1 MYKRDTG
8 VAVRVCDRLFDLQKN
23 ICQKIFD
30 TRYITVT
37 VKKKLSQI
45 FENFGNPALITG
57 FNVIGEYRALMS
69 CFFCIQTCGGRI
81 FCRQFLI
88 RENML
93 VFSAEETPGQQPL
106 AQLVR
111 FVNL

>member
-37 VKKKLSQI
+37 IKKETVADLR
-45 FENFGNPALITG
+45 ELRNPALITG
-57 FNVIGEYRALMS
+57 FNVIGK
-69 CFFCIQTCGGRI
+69 
-81 FCRQFLI
+81 
-88 RENML
+88 
-93 VFSAEETPGQQPL
+93 
-106 AQLVR
+106 
-111 FVNL
+111 

>member
-30 TRYITVT
+30 TRYITGYLL
-37 VKKKLSQI
+37 KRKLSQI

-57 FNVIGEYRALMS
+57 FNVIGK
-69 CFFCIQTCGGRI
+69 
-81 FCRQFLI
+81 
-88 RENML
+88 
-93 VFSAEETPGQQPL
+93 
-106 AQLVR
+106 
-111 FVNL
+111 

>member
-57 FNVIGEYRALMS
+57 FNVIGK
-69 CFFCIQTCGGRI
+69 CGGRI

>member
-37 VKKKLSQI
+37 IKKKLSQI
-45 FENFGNPALITG
+45 FENFG
-57 FNVIGEYRALMS
+57 
-69 CFFCIQTCGGRI
+69 
-81 FCRQFLI
+81 RQFLI
-88 RENML
+88 GENML

>member
-1 MYKRDTG
+1 
-8 VAVRVCDRLFDLQKN
+8 
-23 ICQKIFD
+23 
-30 TRYITVT
+30 
-37 VKKKLSQI
+37 
-45 FENFGNPALITG
+45 
-57 FNVIGEYRALMS
+57 MS
-69 CFFCIQTCGGRI
+69 CFFCVQTCGGGI

-88 RENML
+88 GENML